1 MHNQAEGVSADMD
14 IFLLFPPSDTAS
26 GDNASAE
33 EISNTALQ
41 NHQYGDGDNNDS
53 RAGAAAAII
62 DLQAQPTPSI
72 YCDCEGEGG
81 AGCGCRAGR
90 RVGAC
95 VCPHRITGIEQQPFV
110 SYTMCLSNTIL

>member
-72 YCDCEGEGG
+72 YCDCEGEGVLVVVVG
-81 AGCGCRAGR
+81 RA
-90 RVGAC
+90 GAC

>member
-81 AGCGCRAGR
+81 AGCGCRAGGR
-90 RVGAC
+90 L
-95 VCPHRITGIEQQPFV
+95 
-110 SYTMCLSNTIL
+110 CLPTQNHWDWATTICFLHNVP